1 MHYKS
6 IKKEEWDIRLRQLL
20 LSHTIFAITE
30 NDYGLDYELI
40 EAPDIPRITYNK
52 AKPATPLKTFFLP
65 VSENVTTEN
74 KIEKTRIIIGS
85 PNCDLEALNILD
97 EIYLDEEFPD
107 IFYSDKRENTVL
119 IGTDCFTTQE
129 NCHCTTCNIMPFP
142 SSAADLSVINLDNT
156 IILRVITPKG
166 ADFLNNNFDVQ
177 DLTDNVTISHIT
189 TLQSR
194 TEAALNDRN
203 RNIPRYS
210 ETGVHVSGAGINHW
224 ERFSAKCVSCG
235 ACSAICPTCT
245 CFLLIDKPGF
255 EKVKQMDSCQYPGF
269 ARVAGGEDVLFELHN
284 RFRNRYM
291 CKYVWKPE
299 KFIAPACT
307 GCGRC
312 IEACI
317 GKINKNEILSEL
329 MMTRNAE

>member
-1 MHYKS
+1 MQYKR

-20 LSHTIFAITE
+20 LSHTIFAVTE

-40 EAPDIPRITYNK
+40 EEWDIPRISYNK
-52 AKPATPLKTFFLP
+52 AKPVTPLKNFFLP
-65 VSENVTTEN
+65 VSENVTTES
-74 KIEKTRIIIGS
+74 KIEKTRIIIGA
-85 PNCDLEALNILD
+85 PNCDLEALNLLD

-107 IFYSDKRENTVL
+107 MFYSDKRKNTVL

-129 NCHCTTCNIMPFP
+129 NCHCTTYSIKPFP
-142 SSAADLSVINLDNT
+142 SEAADLSVINIDNT

-166 ADFLNNNFDVQ
+166 ADFVNNNFDVK
-177 DLTDNVTISHIT
+177 DVTDNETISDIT
-189 TLQSR
+189 TLQNK
-194 TEAALNDRN
+194 TETVLNDRN
-203 RNIPRYS
+203 RNLPGYY
-210 ETGVHVSGAGINHW
+210 ETGILVSRAEVNDW
-224 ERFSAKCVSCG
+224 ERFSARCVSCG

-269 ARVAGGEDVLFELHN
+269 ARVAGGEDVLFELHH
-284 RFRNRYM
+284 RFKNRYM

-299 KFIAPACT
+299 KFNALACT

-317 GKINKNEILSEL
+317 GQINKNEMFSEL
-329 MMTRNAE
+329 IMTSNAE